1 MSKNIKKII
10 WFILFFGIVLKCIA
24 QENNAQKS
32 LNSVL
37 EILQEKYDVQFNYAS
52 TLIDNINVQSIDS
65 TKPLD
70 EIIFDI
76 SEQTNLNFVYISKKI
91 ITIKK
96 IKKNL
101 CGFIIDKDTG
111 EALPYVTIQNANIS
125 TLTNGDGYFNIEIQ
139 TDVDVIIIK
148 HFGHKTLERQIRY
161 FNKNNC
167 ANIYLIPNHEQLAE
181 IIVYDY
187 LIRGVDKLDNGS
199 FQIDF
204 DKFSILPGLIENDVL
219 QTVKALPGIQSIDET
234 VSNINIRGGSNDQNL
249 ITWDGI
255 KMYQSGHFFGLIS
268 MYNSNI
274 TQKVEIRK
282 NGTSAKETDGVS
294 GTISMHTDPS
304 LNSNFKASISANLL
318 DVNGFI
324 DTPIGEKASLQIT
337 ARKSISD
344 LVQTP
349 TYSQYFERI
358 SQDTEIYNNTSEAT
372 NSDIMFD
379 FYDTSIRLLV
389 QPSDREHFKFNFI
402 YTANEVVF
410 NEKDEVSGLQ
420 EIRQSKLNQSSI
432 AGGVQ
437 YHKKWTDNFNTQLH
451 IYETDYKLRG
461 KNVNIQENQ
470 RFLQENMVSET
481 GIKLI
486 TNTSLSPQISIING
500 YNFVETKVSNLD
512 DVDDPK
518 YILLEAKVLRTHA
531 IFSEIEISSLNKKN
545 HYNLGVRYNY
555 LNKFNK
561 HVWEPRLSFNH
572 KFSKKIAFEV
582 LGEFKHQ
589 STSQIINFQNDF
601 LGIEKRRWQLS
612 DNESVPIIQSKQL
625 SFGLSYNHKGW
636 LFNLTP
642 FYKKVTGITTQSQ
655 GFQDA
660 YEYTNENG
668 DYEASGADLL
678 LRKQFKKGSSWISYS
693 YLNSNYYFKELEDNS
708 FSSNFDITNAIVAGT
723 NYTFNK
729 LLLAL
734 GINWHTGK
742 PYTEPDTNTPV
753 SEGTINYGPTNENR
767 QHDYLRVDFSSRYDF
782 NLNDKT
788 KLEIGF
794 ALWNVLNKKNII
806 SSYYTLDDSENT
818 QKINE
823 KALSITPN
831 IHLKLTF

>member
-76 SEQTNLNFVYISKKI
+76 SEQTNLNFVFISKKI

-139 TDVDVIIIK
+139 TDEDVIIIK

-282 NGTSAKETDGVS
+282 NGTSAKDTDGVS

-304 LNSNFKASISANLL
+304 LNSNFNASISANLL

-437 YHKKWTDNFNTQLH
+437 YHKNWTDNFNTQLH

-470 RFLQENMVSET
+470 RFLQENTVSET

-601 LGIEKRRWQLS
+601 LGIEKRRWQLT

-660 YEYTNENG
+660 YEYTNESG
-668 DYEASGADLL
+668 DYDASGADLL

-693 YLNSNYYFKELEDNS
+693 YLNSNYYFKELEGYS

-782 NLNDKT
+782 NLNNKT

-806 SSYYTLDDSENT
+806 SSYYTLDESENT